1 MPDRKSDLCMSDKR
15 ALYICP
21 GGTIDSGVTAYMQS
35 SRKPY
40 QTVDVPGFANKRI
53 EKNRLALS

>member
-15 ALYICP
+15 VLYIRP
-21 GGTIDSGVTAYMQS
+21 DGTIDSGVTVYMQS

-40 QTVDVPGFANKRI
+40 QTVDVPGLLIRGLKKI
-53 EKNRLALS
+53 D